1 MAKTENFDTLLQA
14 IQSSFMKV
22 NQLSQQQHSEVL
34 EQFFDSENK
43 PISIKMQYPARG
55 ENGEL
60 LYHEVEVPKLCVV
73 PISSLKLQE
82 VSVDFKV
89 KLAGKISLK
98 SNRSDLREDGG
109 GSKRKRNSLEES
121 YVGYI
126 PHATKRNE
134 NSGFAD
140 IHLKFK
146 ADQPPEGIMRIRDS
160 LIRVMP

>member
-22 NQLSQQQHSEVL
+22 NQLSQQQHSELL

-60 LYHEVEVPKLCVV
+60 LFNEVEIPKLCVV

-89 KLAGKISLK
+89 KLAGKVSLK
-98 SNRSDLREDGG
+98 SGRADLKEDADGN
-109 GSKRKRNSLEES
+109 KRKKGSLEES

-126 PHATKRNE
+126 PHAAKRGE
-134 NSGFAD
+134 NTGFAD

-146 ADQPPEGIMRIRDS
+146 ADEPPEGIMRIRDS
-160 LIRVMP
+160 FIRVMP